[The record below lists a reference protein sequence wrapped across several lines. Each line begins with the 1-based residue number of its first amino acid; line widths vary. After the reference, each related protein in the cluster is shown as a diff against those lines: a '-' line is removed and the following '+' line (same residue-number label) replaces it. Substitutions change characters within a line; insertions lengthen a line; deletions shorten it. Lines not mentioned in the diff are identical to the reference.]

1 MSDTT
6 EKKSRKR
13 TGKITLIEDPYG
25 FSNLEIS
32 EAQKSDEELDLDEP
46 VEITAADVA
55 AAEETLDRVADR
67 VREADEASAAEEAE
81 ADAEAELPSAETELA
96 AQIAEDQALQEQ
108 MKKEEAEAEEAAKA
122 APSPLLDASGQLDL
136 AEVQSCVEA
145 LLFMSDKPMSAKR
158 LRDLLGPEFGQEL
171 FDDAIKAVQA
181 GYQDTRHG
189 FELVEVN
196 GGFQFRTKAGRAEL
210 ARKLV
215 KVQTQRLST
224 GAMETLAIVAYK
236 QPVMKEDIDKVRGV
250 DSSYFIRGLL
260 DRRLLKI
267 TGRSEL
273 PGRPMLYATTD
284 EFMELFGLADLSA
297 LPPLHEIEKMV
308 PSSEGGNPKDDE
320 DPRVREMRRLVAQ
333 MKSGS
338 ESLLTYDPKE
348 DARILQEI
356 RERVGS
362 IPTSTPYLEDQKA
375 KEKEAKLA
383 AESGEQAPVEL
394 PVGETAELAIAAPA
408 APEVPEAPAEP
419 SETP

>member
-6 EKKSRKR
+6 EKKSRKK

-67 VREADEASAAEEAE
+67 VREAEEATAAEEAQ
-81 ADAEAELPSAETELA
+81 ADAEAELPSAEAELA

-108 MKKEEAEAEEAAKA
+108 MKKEEALAEEAAKA

-181 GYQDTRHG
+181 AYQDPRHG

-196 GGFQFRTKAGRAEL
+196 GGYQFRTKAGRAEL

-260 DRRLLKI
+260 DRRLIKI

-273 PGRPMLYATTD
+273 PGRPMLYA
-284 EFMELFGLADLSA
+284 
-297 LPPLHEIEKMV
+297 
-308 PSSEGGNPKDDE
+308 
-320 DPRVREMRRLVAQ
+320 
-333 MKSGS
+333 
-338 ESLLTYDPKE
+338 
-348 DARILQEI
+348 
-356 RERVGS
+356 
-362 IPTSTPYLEDQKA
+362 
-375 KEKEAKLA
+375 
-383 AESGEQAPVEL
+383 
-394 PVGETAELAIAAPA
+394 
-408 APEVPEAPAEP
+408 
-419 SETP
+419 